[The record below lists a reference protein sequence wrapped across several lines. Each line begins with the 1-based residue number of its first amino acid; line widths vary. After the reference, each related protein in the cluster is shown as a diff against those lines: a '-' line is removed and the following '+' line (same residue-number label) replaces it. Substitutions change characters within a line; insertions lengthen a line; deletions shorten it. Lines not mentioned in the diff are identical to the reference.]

1 MTTHEEESRLLEQ
14 GQENYIATNPDRY
27 KEEKKRRIIT
37 VAETIK
43 TKTEIRYAFN
53 NF

>member
-14 GQENYIATNPDRY
+14 DQENYIATNPEKY
-27 KEEKKRRIIT
+27 KEEKKRRIVT
-37 VAETIK
+37 VTETIK
-43 TKTEIRYAFN
+43 TKTETRYAFN